1 MAKKAKV
8 AQPTVAKASKK
19 TKAAKQAAVVAE
31 TKKAP
36 KKVRVV
42 VHDLAFVL
50 VCDQSKTVR
59 SFRHRNFASCTVL
72 YY

>member
-8 AQPTVAKASKK
+8 AQPALAKVSKK

-36 KKVRVV
+36 KKVRVIL
-42 VHDLAFVL
+42 HDLAFVL
-50 VCDQSKTVR
+50 NSVQWSR
-59 SFRHRNFASCTVL
+59 G
-72 YY
+72 